1 QGIRQQQ
8 SLPPSVSIF
17 GPVPMLM
24 ARLAGYERAQVFLES
39 HNRRELHH
47 SITIWQSWLL
57 HLEKTSPHT
66 RWLIDV
72 DPLEM

>member
-1 QGIRQQQ
+1 
-8 SLPPSVSIF
+8 
-17 GPVPMLM
+17 MLM